1 MSELERRYRRLLP
14 LYPRDHR
21 ESTGEDMLGVLM
33 AGAGDRTRPGWR
45 ETADLLWNAARLH
58 LRRVLAADG
67 GVDTRDV
74 LAIVSLLGPLVVLAE
89 AVPGLH
95 ELAWFLK
102 TGGPG
107 SIPWLYHAPD
117 APLWVLWFV
126 VAVFAMMRWRVAA
139 AVGAWLGTAGFV
151 LLEIY
156 ASFQH
161 LWTSLDAG
169 WVLLGAL
176 TALGLTFS
184 PGPARGLELVRPRG
198 VVVMA
203 ASVAVIGLLAVLSFS
218 GLSSGWPWLVLLAA
232 CAVNAAGNTRV
243 GRRAALILAVP
254 VIPVVLWH
262 LAGEFAHEVNIVLYY
277 GVPLSVVLAGG
288 ALPRRPWRRTT

>member
-1 MSELERRYRRLLP
+1 MSELERRYRRLLA

-45 ETADLLWNAARLH
+45 ETANLLWNAARLH
-58 LRRVLAADG
+58 LRRVFAADG

-74 LAIVSLLGPLVVLAE
+74 LAIVSLLGPLVILAE

-95 ELAWFLK
+95 EVAWFLK
-102 TGGPG
+102 TDG
-107 SIPWLYHAPD
+107 SLNIPWLYHAPD
-117 APLWVLWFV
+117 APLWVLWLV
-126 VAVFAMMRWRVAA
+126 VAVFAMRRWRVAA
-139 AVGAWLGTAGFV
+139 AIGAWLGTAGFV

-156 ASFQH
+156 VSYQH

-184 PGPARGLELVRPRG
+184 PGPARGLALVRPRG

-203 ASVAVIGLLAVLSFS
+203 ASVAVIGLLAVLTFS
-218 GLSSGWPWLVLLAA
+218 GLSDRWPWLVLLAA
-232 CAVNAAGNTRV
+232 CALIAAGNSRV

-254 VIPVVLWH
+254 LIPVLLWNIV
-262 LAGEFAHEVNIVLYY
+262 GGFAQEVNIVLYY
-277 GVPLSVVLAGG
+277 GVPLLVVLAGG
-288 ALPRRPWRRTT
+288 GLPRRPWRRTT